1 MCLLSI
7 WILSLVKYILVTV
20 IHLKFGVSDF
30 LLLIIRISLFWGG
43 SNRDM
48 ECQVVFMNKTNLRKT
63 GVLKTEAK

>member
-1 MCLLSI
+1 M
-7 WILSLVKYILVTV
+7 KYILVTV